1 MDLNEKEI
9 RLKTI
14 KAKKMMLLFS
24 MLSIAMTFAGLTS
37 AYIVSKSR
45 PDWLKDFELPLAFI
59 ISTLV
64 IFLSSISIAIA
75 KKNVKKN
82 DVSKTTFWL
91 FVTFILG
98 IIFVISQFL
107 GFNELISLG
116 YFFTGAQS
124 TVTTSF
130 LYVLTVLHLAH
141 LFAGLIVLIV
151 VMANNYKNKY
161 KVEKLGFELAVTFW
175 HFLGVLWLYLLVFLY
190 FFKSLKLVTSQS

>member
-45 PDWLKDFELPLAFI
+45 PDWLKDFELPFAFI
-59 ISTLV
+59 VSTVV
-64 IFLSSISIAIA
+64 IILSSISIYIA
-75 KKNVKKN
+75 KKSVKN
-82 DVSKTTFWL
+82 NEVSKTSLWLLITFG
-91 FVTFILG
+91 LG
-98 IIFVISQFL
+98 IIFVISQFS
-107 GFNELISLG
+107 GFSELIGLG

-124 TVTTSF
+124 TITTSF

-141 LFAGLIVLIV
+141 LFAGLIVLV
-151 VMANNYKNKY
+151 VVTINNYKNKY
-161 KVEKLGFELAVTFW
+161 KTEKLGFELAVNFW
-175 HFLGVLWLYLLVFLY
+175 HFLGILWLYLFVFLY
-190 FFKSLKLVTSQS
+190 FFR

>member
-1 MDLNEKEI
+1 MELNEKEI

-37 AYIVSKSR
+37 AYIVSKAS
-45 PDWLKDFELPLAFI
+45 PDWWKDFELPFAFV
-59 ISTLV
+59 ISTVV
-64 IFLSSISIAIA
+64 IFLSSISISIA

-82 DVSKTTFWL
+82 DVSKTTLWL
-91 FVTFILG
+91 FVTFGLG
-98 IIFVISQFL
+98 IIFITSQFS
-107 GFNELISLG
+107 GFNELIGLG

-124 TVTTSF
+124 TITTSF

-151 VMANNYKNKY
+151 VIINNYKNKY
-161 KVEKLGFELAVTFW
+161 KIEKLGFELAVTFW
-175 HFLGVLWLYLLVFLY
+175 HFLGILWLYLFVFLY
-190 FFKSLKLVTSQS
+190 FFR

>member
-175 HFLGVLWLYLLVFLY
+175 LFLGVLWLYLLVFLY
-190 FFKSLKLVTSQS
+190 FFK